1 MKALSLVV
9 VCLPCSSQHLVQAR
23 LTPRLHSLPRLRKTA
38 CNAPIPESETCM
50 VGMCGRVPQP
60 TVPVPLSGSLW
71 ETQGVL
77 VWGLPM
83 HMQPLGL
90 FRRPMLSRSPGWLGL
105 LSQKHNVFFQQRM
118 LLKHDRATPLWV
130 RHARCNVWFPQ
141 QDRRRQNFGLR
152 TSIPSLGPNSKQGAR
167 RFC

>member
-1 MKALSLVV
+1 MGMKALSLVV

-90 FRRPMLSRSPGWLGL
+90 FRLQDGWVSSAKSIMFSSNKECYSNTTVL
-105 LSQKHNVFFQQRM
+105 
-118 LLKHDRATPLWV
+118 
-130 RHARCNVWFPQ
+130 RHY
-141 QDRRRQNFGLR
+141 G
-152 TSIPSLGPNSKQGAR
+152 
-167 RFC
+167 